1 MSLDRYT
8 LAFLV
13 ILAARPAS
21 ADGAGA
27 EPDHCGW
34 EAWLELLQ
42 QGPDVLVRVG
52 IADWCD
58 PCHVSHEG
66 CPECRLQRHG
76 EEGAVAVL
84 DRHVF
89 HPRDQ
94 VEEVPG
100 CEPVALNTEDAS
112 SDAHRWCLED
122 CDRCPEV
129 CAEVLASF
137 DDCVGRQAACRGEDG
152 EGETQCLAGLRA
164 CYAEDGAA
172 CGCLHQDWDCGGCLS
187 LCRRTLRPCCDCQYG
202 CAMREW
208 CADCDGDDVPECLHG
223 CMPTGWYEVREPC
236 VPPGRWRY
244 DLGWREQ
251 REREYAWQEA
261 ASEVVDVAEVASDCV
276 WPDPDA
282 GRQDAGGGRADA
294 SSGGR
299 TEDTG
304 GPEADAKGGGRADA
318 SSGGRTEDTDG
329 PDADAKGSRPEDV
342 PAPGAGDLPER
353 AVEADCA
360 CRLEHP
366 SPVAPLTLVMLL
378 VALGAALLER
388 RRR

>member
-1 MSLDRYT
+1 
-8 LAFLV
+8 
-13 ILAARPAS
+13 
-21 ADGAGA
+21 
-27 EPDHCGW
+27 
-34 EAWLELLQ
+34 
-42 QGPDVLVRVG
+42 
-52 IADWCD
+52 
-58 PCHVSHEG
+58 
-66 CPECRLQRHG
+66 
-76 EEGAVAVL
+76 
-84 DRHVF
+84 
-89 HPRDQ
+89 
-94 VEEVPG
+94 
-100 CEPVALNTEDAS
+100 
-112 SDAHRWCLED
+112 
-122 CDRCPEV
+122 
-129 CAEVLASF
+129 
-137 DDCVGRQAACRGEDG
+137 
-152 EGETQCLAGLRA
+152 
-164 CYAEDGAA
+164 
-172 CGCLHQDWDCGGCLS
+172 
-187 LCRRTLRPCCDCQYG
+187 
-202 CAMREW
+202 MREW